1 MESTKNAVIEKLIFV
16 TARLIDV
23 MNRELE
29 FLKNMQPQEIRELQ
43 TEKEDLARAYERCTL
58 EIKANPELLNQC
70 GATLKN
76 RLEKVTGRFNAAL
89 TENERSLRAVKSVS
103 ERLLNVIVA
112 AVAEKQSGA
121 AYSSSGMIGSGAM
134 GPNQSLPFA
143 VDQSL

>member
-16 TARLIDV
+16 SARLIDV
-23 MNRELE
+23 INRELE

-43 TEKEDLARAYERCTL
+43 AEKEDLAKAYERCIF

-70 GATLKN
+70 GATLKS
-76 RLEKVTGRFNAAL
+76 RLEKVTGTFNATL

-103 ERLLNVIVA
+103 ERLLSVIVN

-121 AYSSSGMIGSGAM
+121 AYSSSGVIGSGAM

>member
-1 MESTKNAVIEKLIFV
+1 MDSTNNAAIEKLISV

-29 FLKNMQPQEIRELQ
+29 FLKKMQPQEIRELQ
-43 TEKEDLARAYERCTL
+43 ADKEDLARAYELSIL

-70 GATLKN
+70 GAPLKS
-76 RLEKVTGRFNAAL
+76 RLEEVTGTFNATL

-103 ERLLNVIVA
+103 ERLLNVIVN

>member
-1 MESTKNAVIEKLIFV
+1 MDSTKNAAIEKLISV
-16 TARLIDV
+16 TASLIDI

-43 TEKEDLARAYERCTL
+43 AEKEELARAYERSIF
-58 EIKANPELLNQC
+58 EIKANPELLIQC
-70 GATLKN
+70 DAPLKS
-76 RLEKVTGRFNAAL
+76 RLEKVTATFNATL

-103 ERLLNVIVA
+103 ERLLNVIVN
-112 AVAEKQSGA
+112 AVAEKQAGA

-134 GPNQSLPFA
+134 GPNQPLPFA